1 MVIIMVKNYKKV
13 INFICIISTL
23 LWGSIF
29 IFSKI
34 NWKTAQL
41 INNITIFHYLKYSY
55 YNFGTLFII
64 NIFCFFNL
72 LFEVVNFF
80 KRKKEKQ
87 VNQSS
92 KLFSISY
99 FIVSVIA
106 YTIHF
111 LVFKYFLE
119 GAFAG

>member
-1 MVIIMVKNYKKV
+1 MVKNYKKV

-34 NWKTAQL
+34 NWETAQL
-41 INNITIFHYLKYSY
+41 INNSTIFHYLKYSY
-55 YNFGTLFII
+55 YNFGTLFIV

>member
-1 MVIIMVKNYKKV
+1 MYNKNRVLFILLII
-13 INFICIISTL
+13 TL
-23 LWGSIF
+23 VWSFFFL
-29 IFSKI
+29 FSQI
-34 NWKTAQL
+34 NWKTAQIIYGNSTCNFL
-41 INNITIFHYLKYSY
+41 WYSY
-55 YNFGTLFII
+55 YNFYTLFLI